1 MMIQTRIALYAL
13 AVATL
18 MTLIAPATGRAQDAT
33 PQGTPTLTDSRWQP
47 WLGCWT
53 PVERAP
59 RDRDIQVCI
68 VPTATGGGARM
79 MTFAGDQRILDDT
92 ILADGSTQTLNEVGC
107 RGSSRSRWAKNAAR
121 LFRTTELACDGKAP
135 QRTAGISTLEESGR
149 WLDVQVV
156 VVGSGDQVRAR
167 HYVRSSETPPAEI
180 ADHVRRFPDGATRA
194 KAMVTADDVIEANAI
209 VSHRAVEVWLSESN
223 AQVPV
228 NRRTLL
234 ALHGANLP
242 APLIDLM
249 VARAYPKKFEVRRS
263 GSGGSGGSFGSFF
276 DDVAWASPFD
286 LLFDPYAF
294 YYSPFGSYRQFVDP
308 ALYTIGGFITVPAES
323 NGVAPQSGSAR
334 VVNGSGYTRVEPR
347 QPAVVAGRTSGDSSE
362 SGGSSSSSGVSSPG
376 SDGGS
381 ASPAG
386 YSSGGGGGGGAQI
399 AVPR

>member
-1 MMIQTRIALYAL
+1 MMTQARIAIFAL
-13 AVATL
+13 PVATV
-18 MTLIAPATGRAQDAT
+18 MTLIAPATGRAQGAT
-33 PQGTPTLTDSRWQP
+33 PQGTATLTDSRWQP

-68 VPTATGGGARM
+68 VPTADGGGARM
-79 MTFAGDQRILDDT
+79 LTFAGDQRILDDT

-121 LFRTTELACDGKAP
+121 LFRTTELTCDGKAP
-135 QRTAGISTLEESGR
+135 QRTSGISTLEESGR

-156 VVGSGDQVRAR
+156 VVGMGDQVRAR

-180 ADHVRRFPDGATRA
+180 ADQVRRLPDGATRA
-194 KAMVTADDVIEANAI
+194 SSSVTADDVIEANAI

-234 ALHGANLP
+234 ALHGANVP
-242 APLIDLM
+242 APVIDLM
-249 VARAYPKKFEVRRS
+249 VARAYPKRFEVRRS
-263 GSGGSGGSFGSFF
+263 GSGGSFGSFF
-276 DDVAWASPFD
+276 DDIAWASPFD

-308 ALYTIGGFITVPAES
+308 ALYSIGGYVIVPAEN
-323 NGVAPQSGSAR
+323 NGVAQQSGNGR

-347 QPAVVAGRTSGDSSE
+347 QPAVVVGRTTGDSYD
-362 SGGSSSSSGVSSPG
+362 SGGSSSSGVSSPS

-386 YSSGGGGGGGAQI
+386 YSSGGGGGGGQT